1 MDKLKG
7 PMLLFDILLVFTTL
21 TCALVTGFILTFA
34 VVVMPD
40 LASLGD
46 RDFIRAFQVTDGVI
60 QRGQPVFSS
69 IWIGSVIATVGL
81 LIASIADTV
90 QRYDRRKNQNGSL
103 PRMWQNRSKAKLT
116 PLRFRA
122 QWRNR
127 AFLTEILRRIGSL
140 PGMWQ
145 TAVLT
150 FMMNVG

>member
-34 VVVMPD
+34 VVVTPD

-81 LIASIADTV
+81 LIASIADTG
-90 QRYDRRKNQNGSL
+90 RGMTSE
-103 PRMWQNRSKAKLT
+103 NRQFA
-116 PLRFRA
+116 PHVA
-122 QWRNR
+122 NR
-127 AFLTEILRRIGSL
+127 
-140 PGMWQ
+140 
-145 TAVLT
+145 
-150 FMMNVG
+150 